1 MPYLRLNGT
10 RLYYE
15 DTGGRG
21 RPAIVFSHGL
31 LWDTRLYEAQV
42 SRFSDQYRCIAY
54 DHRGQGRSAGHEA
67 ASVPMELLY
76 EDAVG
81 LIEAL
86 CDGPC
91 HFVGLSMGGFVGLR
105 VAARRAALIRS
116 LVLLST
122 QAGPEDA
129 GKIRRYGA
137 LSWVAR
143 AGGAP
148 LLAPQIMSILF
159 GRAFLR
165 DPSRA
170 QERALYQRRLE
181 ALPRQI
187 HRAVRG
193 VIERAE
199 ISRELGKISAPVA
212 GAAWGSGRGDPAG
225 EGARDGGADPG
236 RAAGGVAG
244 GRSQPDAGG
253 AAPGQPG
260 DGGLLGVAQLRSQ
273 AGCQPSAQAWRRSAR
288 ARRGSASTPRP
299 SASILERPKQAA
311 GSFCSQA
318 RS

>member
-21 RPAIVFSHGL
+21 RPIIVFSHGL

-42 SRFSDQYRCIAY
+42 ARFSDQYRCISY

-105 VAARRAALIRS
+105 VAARKAALIRS

-170 QERALYQRRLE
+170 QERAIYQRRLE
-181 ALPRQI
+181 ALPRPI

-199 ISRELGKISAPVA
+199 ISRELGKISAPA
-212 GAAWGSGRGDPAG
+212 LALHGDQDAAIP
-225 EGARDGGADPG
+225 
-236 RAAGGVAG
+236 
-244 GRSQPDAGG
+244 
-253 AAPGQPG
+253 
-260 DGGLLGVAQLRSQ
+260 L
-273 AGCQPSAQAWRRSAR
+273 AR
-288 ARRGSASTPRP
+288 AREMVSLIRGAR
-299 SASILERPKQAA
+299 LEVLPEVGHSPTLEAPHLVNRAMGDFW
-311 GSFCSQA
+311 GSLS
-318 RS
+318 